1 VDLAGGLHPP
11 RHLVARGSTHLGL
24 ARCGTAGRGRAARP
38 SYCFGLFD
46 LAVALS
52 RKIENYFR

>member
-11 RHLVARGSTHLGL
+11 RHLVARDSACLGL

-38 SYCFGLFD
+38 SYHFSLFD
-46 LAVALS
+46 LAVVLS
-52 RKIENYFR
+52 RKIENIF